1 MWSVKKFFKTFSS
14 WLHHLLS
21 LYSFAFNSEAD
32 LPALISADKAKV
44 IPLSHAIDGTALK
57 P

>member
-14 WLHHLLS
+14 WLYHLLS

-32 LPALISADKAKV
+32 LPALASTDKAKV
-44 IPLSHAIDGTALK
+44 IPLSQAIDGTAVK